1 MEVAQRYSIAWK
13 GLKNGRHD
21 FRFEVDKAL
30 FEAFESTEIKDG
42 RCEVSVGV
50 DRSEKQLT
58 LDVGITGHVV
68 VECDRCL
75 EDCRVPIDFEGQL
88 VVKFSDEV
96 HEYDGEVMW
105 MLPGEDRVELAQY
118 IYESIVLSL
127 PYQRVHPEG
136 ECNPE
141 MLERFRIVSDREFA
155 SIEAAAEGAGERG
168 GGEWHILNTK
178 SRRRDAISAEPT
190 TRLPFRRWLP
200 ARTAAQRCSI
210 TVYAPSAASIAE
222 SSPSR
227 RKLPNNSGA
236 QKSASPRGVPLF

>member
-1 MEVAQRYSIAWK
+1 MEVAQRYSITWK

-118 IYESIVLSL
+118 ISESIVLSL

-141 MLERFRIVSDREFA
+141 
-155 SIEAAAEGAGERG
+155 AEGAGERG
-168 GGEWHILNTK
+168 GGEWAKLAAL
-178 SRRRDAISAEPT
+178 RERMEAE
-190 TRLPFRRWLP
+190 
-200 ARTAAQRCSI
+200 
-210 TVYAPSAASIAE
+210 
-222 SSPSR
+222 
-227 RKLPNNSGA
+227 GA
-236 QKSASPRGVPLF
+236 DGGEGGEEPGGAK

>member
-1 MEVAQRYSIAWK
+1 M
-13 GLKNGRHD
+13 
-21 FRFEVDKAL
+21 

-42 RCEVSVGV
+42 QCEVSVGV

-168 GGEWHILNTK
+168 GGEWAKLAAL
-178 SRRRDAISAEPT
+178 RERMEAE
-190 TRLPFRRWLP
+190 
-200 ARTAAQRCSI
+200 
-210 TVYAPSAASIAE
+210 
-222 SSPSR
+222 
-227 RKLPNNSGA
+227 GA
-236 QKSASPRGVPLF
+236 DGGEGGEEPGGAK

>member
-68 VECDRCL
+68 GECDRCL

-168 GGEWHILNTK
+168 VGEWAKLAALRERMEAEGADGGEGEGGEEPGGTK
-178 SRRRDAISAEPT
+178 
-190 TRLPFRRWLP
+190 
-200 ARTAAQRCSI
+200 
-210 TVYAPSAASIAE
+210 
-222 SSPSR
+222 
-227 RKLPNNSGA
+227 
-236 QKSASPRGVPLF
+236 

>member
-136 ECNPE
+136 SATQRCSN
-141 MLERFRIVSDREFA
+141 A
-155 SIEAAAEGAGERG
+155 SGSFPTGS
-168 GGEWHILNTK
+168 
-178 SRRRDAISAEPT
+178 SRRSRLRPKAPGSAAGANGPSWPPCASGW
-190 TRLPFRRWLP
+190 RPK
-200 ARTAAQRCSI
+200 ARTAEKAKRN
-210 TVYAPSAASIAE
+210 PAA
-222 SSPSR
+222 R
-227 RKLPNNSGA
+227 NKHG
-236 QKSASPRGVPLF
+236 